1 MVDIQDLSR
10 FDDNKST
17 FYRAVIEDNNDPQKL
32 GRVRVRIMGVH
43 PDDKVKVPPDTL
55 PWAEVMVS
63 NIFGLNT
70 GIGIS
75 AVPLNGTWCWV
86 FLESGDYNKPV
97 VVGLS
102 VGTAVDVSGQDT
114 FKDPDGVF
122 PMKDRLDESDINRL
136 SRVEKLSETIKQKI
150 EDKQDKEGE
159 FTAGETIEPLPKDGD
174 GAYPDITTVETKSGH
189 VITVDDTPGNE
200 RIRLY
205 HKSGSYME
213 LRPDG
218 TMVTKTVKN
227 KHATT
232 TENVYEHIIKSMEL
246 IIDESRYTHIKRDNK
261 YLIDKNEDTEIG
273 GKRTEYVKGTQTE
286 TVDGAVSEKF
296 NAGQTTNGGPK
307 IDLDAGIITLN

>member
-10 FDDNKST
+10 FDDNKSF
-17 FYRAVIEDNNDPQKL
+17 FYRAVIEDNKDPQKL

-43 PDDKVKVPPDTL
+43 PDDKVKVPYDTL

-63 NIFGLNT
+63 NMFGLNA
-70 GIGIS
+70 GVGIS
-75 AVPLNGTWCWV
+75 AIPLPGTWCWV
-86 FLESGDYNKPV
+86 FLEGGDYNKPV

-114 FKDPDGVF
+114 FKDPDGTF
-122 PMKDRLDESDINRL
+122 PYKDRLDESDIHRL
-136 SRVEKLSETIKQKI
+136 ARVEKVSETIKKDI
-150 EDKQDKEGE
+150 EDKLDKEGE
-159 FTAGETIEPLPKDGD
+159 FTAGEGIEPKPLNDSS
-174 GAYPDITTVETKSGH
+174 AYPDVTVIETRSGHTVE
-189 VITVDDTPGNE
+189 IDDTPGNE

-205 HKSGSYME
+205 HMSGSYIE

-246 IIDESRYTHIKRDNK
+246 IIDESRYTHIKRNNK

-273 GKRTEYVKGTQTE
+273 GNRTEYVKGKQTE